1 LGLANALFSHMSN
14 KLPISRFQRD
24 LSDSTVL
31 RNMGTS
37 IGYSVL
43 SFDSLKKGLDKLE
56 VNKGQIL
63 EDIDN
68 HWELLSEPLQTVMRY
83 YGHENPYEA
92 LKEITR
98 GKNFTK
104 ETYLTFVH
112 DLNLPEDVK
121 NKLMSLKPSTYIGN
135 AAYMAKNVREFLK

>member
-1 LGLANALFSHMSN
+1 MSN

-31 RNMGTS
+31 RNIGTS

-56 VNKGQIL
+56 VNKGQIID
-63 EDIDN
+63 DIDS

-83 YGHENPYEA
+83 HGYENPYEA
-92 LKEITR
+92 LKELTR
-98 GKNFTK
+98 GKTFTK
-104 ETYLTFVH
+104 ETYHTFVH
-112 DLNLPEDVK
+112 GLNLPEDIK
-121 NKLMSLKPSTYIGN
+121 KQLIELKPSTYLGN
-135 AAYMAKNVREFLK
+135 ATYMAKNIREFLK

>member
-1 LGLANALFSHMSN
+1 MSN